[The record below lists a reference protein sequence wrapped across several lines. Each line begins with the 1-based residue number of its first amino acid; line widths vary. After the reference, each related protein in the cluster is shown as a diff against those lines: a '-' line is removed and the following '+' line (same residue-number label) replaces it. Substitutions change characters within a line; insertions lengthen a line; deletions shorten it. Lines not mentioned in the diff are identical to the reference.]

1 MDILD
6 RNFNDLCEVSK
17 IRFFIASD
25 LKKSNLENIYSS
37 YWLDMENRYL
47 DASQRVKENLFEK
60 FLVDYLTIQRNAVIP
75 QKDSLFTEF
84 IDFYKNISK
93 FQTKEIIIKN
103 IFRYSMYYLRIYF
116 ADLRDDDIRK
126 KIKLINA
133 LRAYDSYPFLME
145 VFEDYEF
152 AHINKAM
159 LLEILDTVLHFID
172 ERNSKKPSQIALTFA
187 GLSNEINKM
196 LILKNYTPRFVID
209 EEEISNKSETI
220 NSITAV

>member
-133 LRAYDSYPFLME
+133 LRAYDS
-145 VFEDYEF
+145 
-152 AHINKAM
+152 
-159 LLEILDTVLHFID
+159 
-172 ERNSKKPSQIALTFA
+172 
-187 GLSNEINKM
+187 
-196 LILKNYTPRFVID
+196 
-209 EEEISNKSETI
+209 
-220 NSITAV
+220 